1 MSLSVCVCVWRLRL
15 HKPRRPQRRL
25 FMPHVPLEMVQAM
38 GQLDKAYVDAECD
51 ERKGRVPFEG
61 GGGGSRGGTGL
72 PLRS

>member
-1 MSLSVCVCVWRLRL
+1 
-15 HKPRRPQRRL
+15 
-25 FMPHVPLEMVQAM
+25 MVQAM

-61 GGGGSRGGTGL
+61 GGGGSRGETGL